1 MFPQLPAAEVIIDE
15 TPSSGQF
22 NMAMDAALL
31 EMGMGR
37 AESVIRIYEWS
48 EPTVTLGY
56 FQATSVAEKSPFSG
70 IPGVRRLTGG
80 GAILHDRELT
90 YSCVVPASH
99 PVRENAS
106 DLYVLVHQAL
116 IGLLQQCGVSCFL
129 RSEYDAVRT
138 ESADS
143 IGSPEARDSTAEP
156 FLCFLR
162 TNPNDIVHSSGHKIV
177 GSAQRRRRGVTLQH
191 GSILLAASSL
201 EPSLPGIS
209 DLSPSFDV
217 PRFRRELPGRIAE
230 SIASQWS
237 VRSYSAAERALSEK
251 MAGDVT
257 GLCGFGRQDQPG
269 WIEATI
275 Q

>member
-1 MFPQLPAAEVIIDE
+1 MSLRLPPAEVIVDA

-31 EMGMGR
+31 EMGAR
-37 AESVIRIYEWS
+37 RTESVIRIYEWS

-56 FQATSVAEKSPFSG
+56 FQANAVAEESPF
-70 IPGVRRLTGG
+70 PGLPSVRRLSGG

-106 DLYVLVHQAL
+106 NLYVMVHQAL
-116 IGLLQQCGVSCFL
+116 IGLLSECGVSCSL
-129 RSEYDAVRT
+129 RSEHDAKQSRL
-138 ESADS
+138 ADS
-143 IGSPEARDSTAEP
+143 AEVQMSQGLSVEP

-162 TNPNDIVHSSGHKIV
+162 TNPNDIVHSSGFKIV

-209 DLSPSFDV
+209 DLCPSFDEL
-217 PRFRRELPGRIAE
+217 RFRRDLPGRIAE
-230 SIASQWS
+230 SIAGQGQWR
-237 VRSYSAAERALSEK
+237 VRSYSAAERELSEK
-251 MAGDVT
+251 SAENVRCPDLFQESGK
-257 GLCGFGRQDQPG
+257 GP
-269 WIEATI
+269 I
-275 Q
+275 